1 MKHTRYVVA
10 AAIGLLAGFDVSMA
24 QVVGGTTVDVAVT
37 QSLVLGLSAKRQV
50 IGQRVYNEAGE
61 AVGRI
66 DDLIIAPDDAISFAI
81 VGAGGFVGLRRH
93 QVAIPINFLTG
104 REGSEAGFLLAGATK
119 DVIKAISAF
128 EYNKPLD
135 RSITRN
141 PSFHR

>member
-1 MKHTRYVVA
+1 MNHTRYVVA

-93 QVAIPINFLTG
+93 QVAIPINLLTG
-104 REGSEAGFLLAGATK
+104 RAGSEAGFLLTGATK
-119 DVIKAISAF
+119 DVIKAIPAF